1 MSIGSLSPG
10 VIEVKREDYN
20 SLPPSAQVKNEW
32 SRTSVLPYILGARRR
47 SFIHLLTLQRLPS
60 HLRDIT
66 VLELGH

>member
-1 MSIGSLSPG
+1 MSIRSLSVG

-32 SRTSVLPYILGARRR
+32 SCTSVLPYILGAQEQ
-47 SFIHLLTLQRLPS
+47 LTLQRLLN

-66 VLELGH
+66 VLEVGH